1 MKTKKKTTGL
11 GPGRQAVDG
20 AVKVIRVN
28 IGLTE
33 WHHKKLKELAGTR
46 GVSVWIR
53 KKIEEADN
61 GK

>member
-1 MKTKKKTTGL
+1 MKTKKKTTGA

-33 WHHKKLKELAGTR
+33 WHHEKLKELAGIR
-46 GVSVWIR
+46 GASAWIR
-53 KKIEEADN
+53 KAIEDAS
-61 GK
+61 K